1 MSSSRADR
9 PRPRHPIEVMSRPKE
24 APVNNI
30 IRKLREALSKAE
42 EGQAYAYG
50 GGGLLVTVLIVVVIV
65 LLLR

>member
-1 MSSSRADR
+1 
-9 PRPRHPIEVMSRPKE
+9 MSRPKE